1 MWRENGSD
9 LALVRLRMRSV
20 VHSFSPEYIQSLR
33 AILDEVMSKVP
44 ADQDTP
50 AVKARMA
57 ETILRAAGNGQTT
70 YEGLLGVAYSRLNT
84 ILAVENHLRRAM
96 R

>member
-1 MWRENGSD
+1 
-9 LALVRLRMRSV
+9 

-33 AILDEVMSKVP
+33 AILNEVMSKVP

-57 ETILRAAGNGQTT
+57 ETILQAAGNGQTT
-70 YEGLLGVAYSRLNT
+70 YEGLLGVAYSRLHS
-84 ILAVENHLRRAM
+84 ILSVENHLRKAVRQSGYT